1 MSLSNDEKADMIEAF
16 YSTSRYLD
24 DPLSIDTPY
33 FKSMVSKI
41 AVESNML
48 QIPKSPFG
56 FSSMSSGLFPLNL

>member
-1 MSLSNDEKADMIEAF
+1 MSLSNNEKADMIEAF

-41 AVESNML
+41 AVESKML
-48 QIPKSPFG
+48 QLPKSSFG
-56 FSSMSSGLFPLNL
+56 FTSIYV